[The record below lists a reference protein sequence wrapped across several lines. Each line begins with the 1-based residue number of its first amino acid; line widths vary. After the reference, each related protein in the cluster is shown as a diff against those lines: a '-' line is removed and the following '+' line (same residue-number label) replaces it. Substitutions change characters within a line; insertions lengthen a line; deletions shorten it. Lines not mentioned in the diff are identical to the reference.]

1 MVYVRIHI
9 KAWDTRSSSIYQ
21 GTAKIFKFYVQE
33 NIPNTPFLRRCK
45 DKFSNEYVRE
55 ASWKEFVKK
64 EL

>member
-9 KAWDTRSSSIYQ
+9 KAGETRSSSINQ

-33 NIPNTPFLRRCK
+33 NIPNITFLRRCK
-45 DKFSNEYVRE
+45 NKFSDEYVRE